1 MQLKQINLTVIVLV
15 QTLEGEIELFLVFPQ
30 VVGKLYK
37 VELLVFIRVAGR
49 NDFLVRERRA

>member
-1 MQLKQINLTVIVLV
+1 MQLKQINLTVIVFV
-15 QTLEGEIELFLVFPQ
+15 QTLESEIELFLVFPQ
-30 VVGKLYK
+30 IVGKLYK